1 MIEIVRLVTKQHV
14 QKVFVLIQEPRRF
27 CHRHRVINLAAAAA
41 AATALT
47 TALALEA
54 AAAAVAA
61 AVAAAAAV
69 AVAVAA
75 TAPTNPIVLKPYVM
89 LNRLQEQMTNI
100 PTLAWTSATMKKMDS
115 AESTI
120 LLKVG

>member
-1 MIEIVRLVTKQHV
+1 MIEIVRLVQKRHV
-14 QKVFVLIQEPRRF
+14 QKVFVLIQEPRQF
-27 CHRHRVINLAAAAA
+27 CHRHLKQA

-47 TALALEA
+47 TALALA
-54 AAAAVAA
+54 LTTALALVAVAA
-61 AVAAAAAV
+61 AVAAAV

-89 LNRLQEQMTNI
+89 LNRLPEQMTNI
-100 PTLAWTSATMKKMDS
+100 PTLAWTSATMTKMDF
-115 AESTI
+115 AELTI